1 MIASSRPLIFLTAL
15 VCSTVMAAN
24 ADPFP
29 SDVQFLEIS
38 VESELQEDI
47 GGRPL
52 YAINYT
58 VLNAG
63 DETLTYLMVAI
74 VGLNEDQQIVEI
86 ADRQIFYSSTLP
98 QGLALS
104 GEIVQR
110 HGFKVTNPNETVV
123 SIELSVIKVE

>member
-1 MIASSRPLIFLTAL
+1 LIASSRPLIFPTAL

-74 VGLNEDQQIVEI
+74 VGLNEDQQIVEV
-86 ADRQIFYSSTLP
+86 ADRQIF
-98 QGLALS
+98 
-104 GEIVQR
+104 
-110 HGFKVTNPNETVV
+110 
-123 SIELSVIKVE
+123 

>member
-1 MIASSRPLIFLTAL
+1 
-15 VCSTVMAAN
+15 MAAN

-52 YAINYT
+52 YAINYM

-63 DETLTYLMVAI
+63 DETLIYLMVAI
-74 VGLNEDQQIVEI
+74 IGLDEDQQIVEI

-98 QGLALS
+98 QGFAPS

-110 HGFKVTNPNETVV
+110 HGL
-123 SIELSVIKVE
+123 ELLIQMRQLFQ